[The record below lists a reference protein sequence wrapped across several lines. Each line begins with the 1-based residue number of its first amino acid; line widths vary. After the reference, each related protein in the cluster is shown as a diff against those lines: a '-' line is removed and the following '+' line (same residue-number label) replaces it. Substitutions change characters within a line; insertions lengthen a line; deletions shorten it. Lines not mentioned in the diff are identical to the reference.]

1 MYANMHM
8 KSNAQINS
16 NVIKKNHDQLMLQVN
31 DTLRSLHD
39 TCSQS
44 AMTSARIRD
53 YQNES
58 MSQLSIQYVDN
69 DDDSHQEECK
79 SHMFDDLDS
88 SDCESARS
96 MPNQGS
102 YTPKY
107 DSARVAAVIERSN
120 QAMAGC
126 ELTIE
131 RVNNTQRRL
140 SDLSAECKHVRNY
153 SNNLGT
159 AATYVQDTIVE
170 NIQDAAEEYERV
182 KQSRSD
188 RKNKYMLPLWK

>member
-1 MYANMHM
+1 MHM
-8 KSNAQINS
+8 KSNAKINS
-16 NVIKKNHDQLMLQVN
+16 NVIKTNHNQLMLQVD

-58 MSQLSIQYVDN
+58 MSQLSVQYVDN
-69 DDDSHQEECK
+69 DNDSHQEECK

-96 MPNQGS
+96 MPVQGS

-107 DSARVAAVIERSN
+107 DSARVAALIERSN

-131 RVNNTQRRL
+131 KVNNTQRRL
-140 SDLSAECKHVRNY
+140 PTPRDT
-153 SNNLGT
+153 LGPNDARQRPT
-159 AATYVQDTIVE
+159 IPGPGASRIPDTCLKFYRFKLV
-170 NIQDAAEEYERV
+170 V
-182 KQSRSD
+182 SS
-188 RKNKYMLPLWK
+188 L

>member
-1 MYANMHM
+1 
-8 KSNAQINS
+8 
-16 NVIKKNHDQLMLQVN
+16 
-31 DTLRSLHD
+31 
-39 TCSQS
+39 
-44 AMTSARIRD
+44 
-53 YQNES
+53 

-69 DDDSHQEECK
+69 DNDSDQEEFK

-96 MPNQGS
+96 MPVQSS

-107 DSARVAAVIERSN
+107 DSARVAALLERSN

-131 RVNNTQRRL
+131 KVNNTQRRL
-140 SDLSAECKHVRNY
+140 SDLSAECKHVRKY

-159 AATYVQDTIVE
+159 AADLVQNTLVE
-170 NIQDAAEEYERV
+170 NIQDAAEEYERI

>member
-1 MYANMHM
+1 MGIKNKLIRKQSKSTKMYANMHM
-8 KSNAQINS
+8 NS
-16 NVIKKNHDQLMLQVN
+16 NVIKKNHNQLMLQVD
-31 DTLRSLHD
+31 DTLRSLHE

-69 DDDSHQEECK
+69 ENDSHQEECK

-159 AATYVQDTIVE
+159 AAAYVQDTIVE
-170 NIQDAAEEYERV
+170 NIQDAAEEYER
-182 KQSRSD
+182 
-188 RKNKYMLPLWK
+188 